1 MYYRNKNIFA
11 YLLINL
17 FIYLSPIKLFKFV
30 PHSIIAI
37 FHEKCNEISN
47 KWTSLTLLQKL
58 QKQINQEPR
67 KETRKLSSNHP
78 FLYPIIIDTKH
89 REEGVH
95 PSKGQ
100 GPHTFQ
106 ERSLR
111 NNYSQRGLT
120 SLPPDLLVTNPK

>member
-1 MYYRNKNIFA
+1 MDQSYPSSETTETDQPRTEERNAK
-11 YLLINL
+11 
-17 FIYLSPIKLFKFV
+17 V
-30 PHSIIAI
+30 VVD
-37 FHEKCNEISN
+37 
-47 KWTSLTLLQKL
+47 
-58 QKQINQEPR
+58 
-67 KETRKLSSNHP
+67 SNHP